1 MEWFMLKS
9 WISNMALS
17 STGLVGSGP
26 GKVGSNPV
34 LEPVDSQLDQFVYAF
49 GVTSSSGKHA
59 YRLTM
64 AGETA
69 LDIPAFSTTAGT
81 PVQQWSINNGDN
93 QLWTLLPTE
102 NANKYNIMNV
112 HSGLVLDVPA
122 FSKQPGQTIQ
132 QWGMNGGDNQAWSLV
147 EPTQLSSLTVSETG
161 AYPSNAGAGCKVVGS
176 GFDKNAQ
183 YSMWFMNV
191 PQQPQNQAIQL
202 LTPLS
207 GDAQLAP
214 QTHCSS
220 DANGAINFTLVCP
233 AIWRSGMAYDPKSPF
248 PRPTGTSVLVLEDSS
263 GYAAGFATLDQSAFA
278 EPVN

>member
-9 WISNMALS
+9 WISDMALS
-17 STGLVGSGP
+17 STGSVGSEP

-34 LEPVDSQLDQFVYAF
+34 LETVDSQLDQFVYAF

-81 PVQQWSINNGDN
+81 PVQQWSINNGDS

-102 NANKYNIMNV
+102 NYNKFNIMNV

-147 EPTQLSSLTVSETG
+147 QPTQLSSLTVTNDG
-161 AYPSNAGAGCKVVGS
+161 AKNYHQGANCVLVGS
-176 GFDKNAQ
+176 GLDKNAQ

-202 LTPLS
+202 RGSLS
-207 GDAQLAP
+207 GDGYLKDQL
-214 QTHCSS
+214 TTSS
-220 DANGAINFTLVCP
+220 DANGAISFKFTCP
-233 AIWRSGMAYDPKSPF
+233 AIWRSGKDIDPKSPF
-248 PRPTGTSVLVLEDSS
+248 PYPTGTSVLVLEDST

-278 EPVN
+278 EPQ